1 MNNETNENKDDMD
14 FQKIPK
20 FWFKRKFPEVFKK
33 HGEAVEQ
40 KTTKNA
46 EYIVTALNEDFLAET
61 IGHLGNPKSPAVYVG
76 REDRFYR
83 YDEATGI
90 FAPLSENQ
98 ILSDFSTLL
107 QKCADECA
115 QKDFCDTTSLR
126 FQLSKAGQLQ
136 GVIRKAKGLLCVT
149 EDYFN
154 SNIEEY
160 IACKNGML
168 RLSDMTLLAFSPE
181 FRRRN
186 KLSVLYVPDAQCPMF
201 LNTLMHQA
209 LNEDDILFLQKWFGL
224 ALLGKNMPQVIVI
237 LSGTAQGGKSTFVKI
252 VYGVIGKENV
262 ATLRTEQLNQRFET
276 ASFLGKTLLHG
287 ADVPANFLTQKSATI
302 LKSLTGGDSMSVE
315 LKNGRERPE
324 IEGNFNVIIVSNSH
338 LVIRLEGDTE
348 AWRRRLAIIEYR
360 KPKPEHIIT
369 SLADL
374 ILREEGSGVLNWA
387 IAGLGKLRNDE
398 WRFKLTEPQQ
408 KVRDKTLLE
417 SDSPQQFVKECFE
430 KDETATLT
438 QEDCFGYYVAY
449 CKKLEWTPLPR
460 TIANPIIEN
469 QLMRHF
475 TVGQR
480 NDIKGPTGT
489 AQRGW
494 KGIRVK
500 GEPKGI

>member
-1 MNNETNENKDDMD
+1 MNTEQTSENMDDSD
-14 FQKIPK
+14 YTKIPK
-20 FWFKRKFPEVFKK
+20 YWFRRRFPDVFKK
-33 HGEAVEQ
+33 HGDAVEQ
-40 KTTKNA
+40 KTTKDG
-46 EYIVTALNEDFLAET
+46 EYIVAALKEDFLAET
-61 IGHLGNPKSPAVYVG
+61 IGFLGNPKTPAVYVG

-83 YDEATGI
+83 YEHEIGI
-90 FAPLSENQ
+90 YVPLSENQ
-98 ILSDFSTLL
+98 ILAYYSSLL
-107 QKCADECA
+107 QKCADECHK
-115 QKDFCDTTSLR
+115 KDFCDTTSLR
-126 FQLSKAGQLQ
+126 FHLSKTGQLK
-136 GVIRKAKGLLCVT
+136 GVIAKAKGMLCVP

-154 SNIEEY
+154 SDLEKY
-160 IACKNGML
+160 VACRNGML
-168 RLSDMTLLAFSPE
+168 RLSDMELLPFSAD

-186 KLSVLYVPDAQCPMF
+186 KLSVPFFPDTQCPLFMD
-201 LNTLMHQA
+201 TLMRQA
-209 LNEDDILFLQKWFGL
+209 LDDDDILFLQKWFGL

-287 ADVPANFLTQKSATI
+287 ADVPANFLTQKSASV
-302 LKSLTGGDSMSVE
+302 LKSLTGGDSLSVE

-348 AWRRRLAIIEYR
+348 AWRRRLAIIPYR

-374 ILREEGSGVLNWA
+374 ILKDEGSGVLNWA
-387 IAGLGKLRNDE
+387 IAGLLQLRKDE
-398 WRFKLTEPQQ
+398 WCFKLTETQK

-417 SDSPQQFVKECFE
+417 SDSPQQFVETRFE
-430 KDETATLT
+430 KDENATLT
-438 QEDCFGYYVAY
+438 QEDCFGYYVEY

-460 TIANPIIEN
+460 TTANPIIEN
-469 QLMRHF
+469 QIMRHYAIS
-475 TVGQR
+475 QR
-480 NDIKGPTGT
+480 NDIKGSIGT

-500 GEPKGI
+500 V